1 METDETQSQYQGLKG
16 AFERGV
22 VACRNISL
30 REKLL
35 TKLMGPKQKVVVLI
49 PGNSVDTVSITEIQ
63 EGGLAYEQN

>member
-1 METDETQSQYQGLKG
+1 MRHNLNIKVSTEPSSG
-16 AFERGV
+16 GV

-49 PGNSVDTVSITEIQ
+49 PGNSVDSVSITEIQ
-63 EGGLAYEQN
+63 EGGLPYEQN